1 MTERGSPEE
10 TTHATQ
16 IAASAALVRFG
27 AAAIYDALGHRG
39 ALQAD
44 IRPLWTP
51 LRIAGPVFTV
61 QAWPGDN
68 LALHRA
74 LAEAPP
80 GMLLAVAAGNST
92 TAAVWGGLLAAIA
105 SDRGLLGL
113 VTDGVVRDRD
123 EIQELGFP
131 VFCRGASVVW
141 PTKHQPGEL
150 GTSIVLGG
158 VALSPGDW
166 LLGDGDGVVT
176 IPADLLDDTL
186 RIAEQ
191 SVKHEA
197 EVRRRAKLGES
208 TVDILGL
215 RGGKPRA

>member
-1 MTERGSPEE
+1 MTEHRTPN
-10 TTHATQ
+10 ATPGTRQ
-16 IAASAALVRFG
+16 AALVQLG

-44 IRPLWTP
+44 IRPLWMP
-51 LRIAGPVFTV
+51 LSLAGPVFTV
-61 QAWPGDN
+61 NAWPGDN

-74 LAEAPP
+74 LTEAPP
-80 GMLLAVAAGNST
+80 GTLLAVAAGNSM
-92 TAAVWGGLLAAIA
+92 TAAIWGGLLAAIA
-105 SDRGLLGL
+105 SHRGLLGL

-123 EIQELGFP
+123 EIQELGLP
-131 VFCRGASVVW
+131 VFCRGTSVVR

-150 GTSIVLGG
+150 GTHIVLGG

-166 LLGDGDGVVT
+166 IIGDGDGVVA

-186 RIAEQ
+186 RTAEE
-191 SVKHEA
+191 SAEHEA
-197 EVRRRAKLGES
+197 EVLRRAKLGES

-215 RGGKPRA
+215 PGHAVS